1 MVMPLAWIA
10 VMLSPSLLYNSE
22 AEHRADVNEVQ
33 TGTLWL
39 TVVPDRRC

>member
-1 MVMPLAWIA
+1 
-10 VMLSPSLLYNSE
+10 LLYNSE

-39 TVVPDRRC
+39 TVVADRCTGPTMLI